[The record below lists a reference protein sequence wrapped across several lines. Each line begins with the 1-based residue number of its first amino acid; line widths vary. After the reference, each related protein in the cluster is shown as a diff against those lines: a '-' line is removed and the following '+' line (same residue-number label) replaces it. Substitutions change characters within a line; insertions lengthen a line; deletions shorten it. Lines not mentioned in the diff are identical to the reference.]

1 MSWHHNVPVWLSLT
15 VAGILVYCAM
25 TYFSRQH
32 FVPEFLDQ
40 GNVEKTQAGS
50 VSSYRQETNFVRP
63 DGRFDAPPIQ
73 GVESPFRVN
82 QFNSYI
88 P

>member
-15 VAGILVYCAM
+15 VAVIIVYCVI
-25 TYFSRQH
+25 TYFRRDH

-40 GNVEKTQAGS
+40 GNVEKTQAGAK
-50 VSSYRQETNFVRP
+50 SSYRQETNAVRP

-73 GVESPFRVN
+73 GVLSPFRVN
-82 QFNSYI
+82 KWDSYI